1 MAYELNTFNGT
12 GADCSGSSG
21 ETNRVLTLEN
31 TMETTGDGFA
41 VYLDGLI
48 LQLTTDYTLDH
59 KSTGTTITILT
70 EVWDDQE
77 IIVNYYYEKA
87 SEGVSGDFNAGPLG
101 DFGVTAT
108 RTPVTKTTDF
118 SGNKTYTDGT
128 DEDIDIVLSP
138 YNQKYNLDKSG
149 LNKMY
154 DLIAF
159 LKPDATLNKYDK
171 ITYDSKVYRVDS
183 VSVRDFNGTR
193 LFNVS
198 LGPTKA
204 IIS

>member
-1 MAYELNTFNGT
+1 MGNEAKTFNGT
-12 GADCSGSSG
+12 GADSSG
-21 ETNRVLTLEN
+21 ASGDSNRVLTLPN
-31 TMETTGDGFA
+31 LGITTQTGFL
-41 VYLDGLI
+41 VYASGLP
-48 LQLTTDYTLDH
+48 LGLTTEYTVVH
-59 KSTGTTITILT
+59 KSVSTEITFLNGL
-70 EVWDDQE
+70 WDDMTVV
-77 IIVNYYYEKA
+77 VNYYEKA
-87 SEGVSGDFNAGPLG
+87 DEGVSGDFNAGPLG

-108 RTPVTKTTDF
+108 RTPVTMTTDYY
-118 SGNKTYTDGT
+118 GDKTYKDGT
-128 DEDIDIVLSP
+128 DEDIEIVLSP

-193 LFNVS
+193 LFNVAM
-198 LGPTKA
+198 LYYA
-204 IIS
+204 NDE